1 MKVASSTCSLL
12 CSLRF
17 SFLIEVRVINWQHN
31 FDGARSSSNFAPV
44 SSRSNASMKNLF
56 ESGPRELMTY
66 VTMGNVEL
74 VIRELI

>member
-1 MKVASSTCSLL
+1 
-12 CSLRF
+12 
-17 SFLIEVRVINWQHN
+17 
-31 FDGARSSSNFAPV
+31 
-44 SSRSNASMKNLF
+44 MKNLF